1 MSDRQARRGPV
12 IMLHSERRSDDP
24 EGMPGRS
31 DERKITVDQEFTI
44 GIEEIDTQ
52 HRELLDRMDLLR
64 DYMRRGQ
71 SRDAIRD
78 TLKFLEAYVVE
89 HFDTEVKYMQR
100 YSYPGILLHKAEH
113 KTFLKDFTAFKEKY
127 LSLQAKGELTTF
139 LGVDIVRK
147 LNDWF
152 ANHIAT
158 VDKKMGAFLAEKMP
172 PR

>member
-1 MSDRQARRGPV
+1 M
-12 IMLHSERRSDDP
+12 
-24 EGMPGRS
+24 
-31 DERKITVDQEFTI
+31 DQEHTI
-44 GIEEIDTQ
+44 GIKEIDDQ
-52 HRELLDRMDLLR
+52 HQELLDRMEILH

-78 TLKFLEAYVVE
+78 MLKFLEAYVVE

-100 YSYPGILLHKAEH
+100 YHYPGLLAHKAEH
-113 KTFLKDFTAFKEKY
+113 KTFLKDFAVLKEKFT
-127 LSLQAKGELTTF
+127 SLQAQGDFTTF
-139 LGVDIVRK
+139 LGLDIVRK

-152 ANHIAT
+152 TNHILT